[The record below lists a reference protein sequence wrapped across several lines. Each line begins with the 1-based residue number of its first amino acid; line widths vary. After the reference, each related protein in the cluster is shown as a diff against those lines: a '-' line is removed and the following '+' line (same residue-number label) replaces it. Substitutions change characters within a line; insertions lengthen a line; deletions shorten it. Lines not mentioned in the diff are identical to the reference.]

1 MTFTPTDKAKAFAI
15 VKTFETS
22 DPAGDYAACVVLNDG
37 AGVSYGI
44 SQFTHRSGSL
54 YAVAERYIAS
64 GAKTGADVIRDRL
77 PMLRDISGRAI
88 RQIVADHRF
97 RAALRAAAATP
108 EMRAAQLAE
117 TDRLYF
123 KPALTACR
131 RLGFVEPLSL
141 AVIFDSVVH
150 GSFYRVARGVAAD
163 ISDERAWIT
172 AYVRRRDAWLLSYPR
187 LAPTRYRMRFFLG
200 QIAISN
206 WRLELPLNVHGVRIT
221 ASTLK
226 SVSLG
231 TVFPGPVPQPAGESV
246 RSAVGEFTRSYDRIE
261 SAVSNAFTRADAAKS
276 LWTTV
281 AGTVWQTFWAM
292 AAFLAGLPREVWI
305 ISAVIAGALMLAYLY
320 RQIELGRI
328 RERAAVGGTQI

>member
-1 MTFTPTDKAKAFAI
+1 MTFTQTDKAKAFAI

-22 DPAGDYAACVVLNDG
+22 DPTGDYAACVVLNDG

-54 YAVAERYIAS
+54 LAVAERYLANGGKA
-64 GAKTGADVIRDRL
+64 GAEVIRDRL
-77 PMLRDISGRAI
+77 PTLRDISGRAI
-88 RQIVADHRF
+88 RQIVADRRF
-97 RAALRAAAATP
+97 RAALRAAAATE
-108 EMRAAQLAE
+108 EMREVQRAE
-117 TDRLYF
+117 TERLYF

-163 ISDERAWIT
+163 IANERAWIT

-187 LAPTRYRMRFFLG
+187 LASTRYRMRFFLG

-206 WRLELPLNVHGVRIT
+206 WGLALPLNVHGVRIT
-221 ASTLK
+221 AAN
-226 SVSLG
+226 LG
-231 TVFPGPVPQPAGESV
+231 FAPVVDPASDPDPKQTGKGVPAAIGEV
-246 RSAVGEFTRSYDRIE
+246 ANSYDRIE
-261 SAVSNAFTRADAAKS
+261 SAVSNAVTRADAAKS

-281 AGTVWQTFWAM
+281 AGTVWQTFWAV

-305 ISAVIAGALMLAYLY
+305 ISAVIAGMLMLAYLY

-328 RERAAVGGTQI
+328 RERSAAGGTQL